1 MSRWPVG
8 EFAVEGM
15 IERREIEVVQ
25 ASVEHAN
32 LLMHQADGHL
42 DSADPLTRT
51 HPPSAFALLYDG
63 ARKAMTAVLA
73 RQGLR
78 ATRAGG
84 HVAVQEA
91 IEAQL
96 GPNAKVVVRPFR
108 TLRRRRNESEY
119 PNLGDPTVTQLEAIE
134 GLEDAR
140 AIAEAMK
147 KLLPRVGP
155 WNPRSSPP

>member
-1 MSRWPVG
+1 M
-8 EFAVEGM
+8 
-15 IERREIEVVQ
+15 
-25 ASVEHAN
+25 N
-32 LLMHQADGHL
+32 QADGHL
-42 DSADPLTRT
+42 ASADPLTRT
-51 HPPSAFALLYDG
+51 DPSSAFALLYDG
-63 ARKAMTAVLA
+63 ARKAMAAVLA
-73 RQGLR
+73 QQGLR

-108 TLRRRRNESEY
+108 ALRRRRNESEY
-119 PNLGDPTVTQLEAIE
+119 PNIGDPAVTQLEAIE
-134 GLEDAR
+134 GLEDAL

-155 WNPRSSPP
+155 W